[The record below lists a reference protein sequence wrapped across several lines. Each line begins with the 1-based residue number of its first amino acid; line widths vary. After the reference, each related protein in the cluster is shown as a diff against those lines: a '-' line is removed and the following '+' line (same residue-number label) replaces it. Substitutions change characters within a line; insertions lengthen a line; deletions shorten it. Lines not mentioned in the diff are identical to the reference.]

1 MPVSKGKYRTYD
13 LERLPQKGDL
23 VRVVEKSVVDNMV
36 DMWGKHT
43 YKWNGSELSLSFN
56 GCMDEFCGGE
66 FTVLEV
72 DTVTGQFTLDGAS
85 TNDQNWWFCLDFVE
99 LL

>member
-1 MPVSKGKYRTYD
+1 MSVSKGKYRTYD
-13 LERLPQKGDL
+13 LEQLPQKGDR
-23 VRVVEKSVVDNMV
+23 VRVVERSVIDNIV
-36 DMWGKHT
+36 NSDDEHI
-43 YKWNGSELSLSFN
+43 YEWNGNELHLSFN
-56 GCMDEFCGGE
+56 GYMDEFCGRE

-85 TNDQNWWFCLDFVE
+85 LNDQNWWFCLDFVD